1 MYPNI
6 WLQKAVKKK
15 KSIKFV
21 QKGLYGIWNT
31 MGSSKS
37 HSANLL
43 GSSLGMCYGCMCGHV
58 KFRQKNKFEFMPDL

>member
-1 MYPNI
+1 
-6 WLQKAVKKK
+6 
-15 KSIKFV
+15 
-21 QKGLYGIWNT
+21 

-58 KFRQKNKFEFMPDL
+58 KLRQKISLNLCQIYKMKFTHVSVDSL